1 MDSLVLPIGTYLF
14 AHIFHSIDASIS
26 FPQPNSDIT
35 VKTGAKRKNRWERW
49 LNSQMGA
56 HLPPTGEG
64 VRGHRHTEPPLVY
77 TDTALRGAQQQGSGL
92 LHLQLLKR
100 TEDDEAS
107 REFPWLHF

>member
-26 FPQPNSDIT
+26 FRQPNSDIT

-56 HLPPTGEG
+56 HLPPAEEGCVVTGTLS
-64 VRGHRHTEPPLVY
+64 HLLF
-77 TDTALRGAQQQGSGL
+77 TDTALWGAQQQGSRL
-92 LHLQLLKR
+92 LHLQLLKQ
-100 TEDDEAS
+100 TEKKAS
-107 REFPWLHF
+107 HEFPWLHF